1 MTIGRAMLGSL
12 VAALLLV
19 PAGCEKRGAGS
30 GAAPSGRGAGG
41 AYTIAVIPK
50 GQAHIFWR
58 TVRAGALEA
67 GKELGVTVQWNGPAS
82 ETEYTAQMNIVENF
96 ISQKV
101 NAIVLAPQQRKA
113 LVPAVERAAAANIPV
128 VIIDSDADTD
138 KKVSFVATDNYQG
151 GVLAARR
158 MAEILGKKG
167 KVAVVGV
174 AAGSQSTM
182 ERERGFQ
189 ETIEKEF
196 PDVKIVDFQYSE
208 SDSARALQVAEN
220 FLTKHAD
227 LNALYGPNLS
237 SAMGAVQAVRGRNLV
252 GKVKVVGFDASEVLV
267 KALEEGAIDSLV
279 LQDPFKMGYEGVKTA
294 VAQLKGQTP
303 PKRIDTG
310 VVIVTKANM
319 KSPEMQKLL
328 NPRLE

>member
-1 MTIGRAMLGSL
+1 MTPRRTLGIAL
-12 VAALLLV
+12 LAALALAPL
-19 PAGCEKRGAGS
+19 ACK
-30 GAAPSGRGAGG
+30 PSGGGSPKAGG
-41 AYTIAVIPK
+41 GSKAFRIAVIPK

-67 GKELGVTVQWNGPAS
+67 GRELGVEVLWNGPAS
-82 ETEYTAQMNIVENF
+82 ETEYTAQMNLVENF

-101 NAIVLAPQQRKA
+101 HAIVLAPQQRKA
-113 LVPAVERAAAANIPV
+113 LVPAIEKAAGAGIPV
-128 VIIDSDADTD
+128 VIIDSDAETD

-158 MAEILGKKG
+158 MGEILDKKG

-189 ETIEKEF
+189 ETLAKEF

-227 LNALYGPNLS
+227 LSALYGPNLS
-237 SAMGAVQAVRGRNLV
+237 SAMGAVQAVRGRNLA
-252 GKVKVVGFDASEVLV
+252 GKVKVVGFDASDVLV

-279 LQDPFKMGYEGVKTA
+279 VQDPFKMGNEGVKAA
-294 VAQLKGQTP
+294 VRKLKGEDP

-310 VVIVTKANM
+310 VVVVTKANM
-319 KSPEMQKLL
+319 GTPDMQRLL
-328 NPRLE
+328 NPRLD